1 MSDKLPELPSL
12 KISRPVTEADI
23 FERANPC
30 WYDMALVK
38 YWEARARCAVE
49 ALQEVQAIFD
59 KEDYEVLDFLTIA
72 ERSLKAIGPL
82 PEQRT

>member
-38 YWEARARCAVE
+38 YWESRARLAVE
-49 ALQEVQAIFD
+49 ALEWMMVPDPDLSRDPWRMAD
-59 KEDYEVLDFLTIA
+59 ET
-72 ERSLKAIGPL
+72 LKAIGPL
-82 PEQRT
+82 SDKQP